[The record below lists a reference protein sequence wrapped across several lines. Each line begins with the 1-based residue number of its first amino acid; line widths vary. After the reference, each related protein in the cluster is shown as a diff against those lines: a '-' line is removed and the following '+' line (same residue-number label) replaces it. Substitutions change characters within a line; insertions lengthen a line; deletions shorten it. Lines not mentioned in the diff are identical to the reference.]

1 MKKVASG
8 TYKSFFDA
16 LVKAENSA
24 CKSIFT
30 YNSYAERYTMLRF
43 VLNRSNVVKIYCFDI
58 SLFTIGSKNKLIE
71 EVKSDSTDIYKLFCR
86 EFINF
91 FSKQDSRLEILLD
104 DEDIISADMI
114 AEELQDKFQAEL
126 SSGKLSIKKIREDVN
141 LVKGMNHFVVAPDLN
156 LVCFDQGNNKL
167 QICSINDKNIV
178 SSSKIVFDGL
188 YGISSLVQFESNT
201 CDE

>member
-24 CKSIFT
+24 GKKIFT
-30 YNSYAERYTMLRF
+30 YNSYAERYTMLRY
-43 VLNRSNVVKIYCFDI
+43 VLNRSNVVKIYSFDL
-58 SLFTIGSKNKLIE
+58 SLFTTGSKNKLIE
-71 EVKSDSTDIYKLFCR
+71 EVKTDSTDIYKLFCR

-91 FSKQDSRLEILLD
+91 FSKQDCSLEILLD
-104 DEDIISADMI
+104 DEDIISVDMI
-114 AEELQDKFQAEL
+114 TEELQDNFQAEL
-126 SSGKLSIKKIREDVN
+126 SSGKILIKKIRTDVN

-167 QICSINDKNIV
+167 QICSINDTNIV

-188 YGISSLVQFESNT
+188 FDISSLVQFESNT
-201 CDE
+201 CDK